1 MENNQ
6 TKKNPITK
14 KNITR
19 KCPKG
24 NWFVPSHGKC
34 FPIEEAKRL
43 KKLDQEMLKQKKKQE
58 KKTGK
63 PETQNEPQ
71 LDLDTTIDQDPIEE
85 EIERPSSIMDPNP
98 EGLENPQDSF
108 EPEPEEVV
116 EEEKEVETKT
126 EPDSEEKEAGSE
138 VIEEEPEPDETIDDD
153 DTEDE
158 DEFENENENTKLFQK
173 EKKEY
178 EKNNSK
184 DHSESIE
191 DRILYPSLNDSN
203 FNKHIASKQEFH
215 DHQFQGEIQKDIE
228 AESKKACESEFEIM
242 PHQKFVKNF
251 MSLETP
257 YNSLLLYHELGTG
270 KTCSAIGITEEMRE
284 YMKQTGVLKKI
295 MIIASPNV
303 QDNFRKQLFD
313 ASKLKQMKNGSW
325 NLETCVGNR
334 LVKEINP
341 TNIKDLPRERV
352 IKTIRALIKKYYRF
366 MGYDSVALYSDSE
379 IKHLQRKED
388 RKNRRDGKRGQHSFL
403 EHIEND
409 LPEILDLEPI
419 RSSDDEVTI
428 EQKKKVIAKI
438 KEKFDYRLIVVDE
451 FHNMIARKE
460 NTKKSAAKIL
470 LQIVRYCKYTR
481 LILLSAT
488 PMYNSQEEIVWITNI
503 LNLNDKR
510 STISERQVFDKNGDF
525 VEEKKNADGL
535 VVQESGEDL
544 LRRKLTGYVSY
555 VRGENPYTFPYRIYP
570 NDFAESENIMKT
582 YTYPKKQLN
591 GNDISIQPKKYVL
604 DNVFINKLETYQKQV
619 YQTILKK
626 LGDEIPN
633 FKEKDT
639 FGFQEL
645 GTPLS
650 ILNMTYPQEA
660 FSAYVEAND
669 FSTPFQGSTRELH
682 GKEGLYNIMS
692 YERIAQPYEQ
702 ITNFVYK
709 PDILKKHGRIFHLE
723 NIGKY
728 STKIESICKS
738 ILDSTGI
745 VLIYSRYLEGGLL
758 PMALALEE
766 MGFSRYSYSS
776 HVRPFLKEKQSY
788 LNPLNMQK
796 KTAQDSFTA
805 KYAMIT
811 GTKLFSQNNE
821 LDLELIM
828 NPSNSDGRFVKVVM
842 ISEAGSEGLDF
853 KCIRQVHILEPWY
866 NMSRIE
872 QIIGRAVRNRS
883 HCRLPFE
890 QRNVELYMH
899 GTYDDAEKE
908 TADMYLYRLSEYKA
922 IQIGKITRIMKES
935 AVDCLL
941 NTQQN
946 NFTVENIN
954 TEMELTLSS
963 NSKKIKF
970 RIGDKAL
977 SSKCDY
983 MSQCELTCKPE
994 KKGGITTIDRTTY
1007 TVRHIRESMDQ
1018 ISGRI
1023 RQLYRERPTYRI
1035 QELTQEIQARHTYSL
1050 EEIYYT
1056 LAHFLKNKL
1065 EWLVYKN
1072 TIGHLVKRDDL
1083 YIFQPNNISDMDA
1096 SIFERTTPKY
1106 QKTRDIV
1113 IDLEKMPKVLSPFSE
1128 KNPEKE
1134 KDLGKNPKTKNENE
1148 IPEEKYLGKKHG
1160 IDLTSSKKNPQ
1171 EFGFLEKKHTSFEKP
1186 SALGKMMENPSSSPS
1201 KKMNEYISQLYK
1213 TVEFWNQDLP
1223 TYLTIKTNEKA
1234 TKSREHTHM
1243 GIRVVRIMKDFHKIP
1258 EKDILFH
1265 YIRHLLD
1272 VSKFTEKLNL
1282 VKGLFR
1288 EESDFSKPILK
1299 EFTDIESVLQSYFRE
1314 KMYAHSKKSHYVLC
1328 LTKTNENV
1336 LWVWSK
1342 GKWREAMITEK
1353 EDTDTLDWLE
1363 KTFQKRGK
1371 LLEKVRK
1378 EYKNVSEK
1386 ETLGESMIGFI
1397 GINKSSS
1404 EDSGYIFKLKNVL
1417 QIRNALGA
1425 SCDQAS
1431 REATLSRL
1439 EKVKKVFGKED
1450 DTYRVE
1456 GDNIYI
1462 EIDKSVLRITK
1473 HHVCLIYE
1481 LFLRMMKDV
1490 WFLSPEEGVQ
1500 SDITHLAI
1508 QSSKA
1513 DKKYVF
1519 DFAQKK

>member
-6 TKKNPITK
+6 TKKTPNTK

-24 NWFVPSHGKC
+24 TWFVPSHNKC

-43 KKLDQEMLKQKKKQE
+43 KKIDQEIAKQKKNNNKINIATEPDLIQSE
-58 KKTGK
+58 PPH
-63 PETQNEPQ
+63 PETGLSPETVEQPN
-71 LDLDTTIDQDPIEE
+71 TIL
-85 EIERPSSIMDPNP
+85 DPNP
-98 EGLENPQDSF
+98 EGIENPQESHIID
-108 EPEPEEVV
+108 EITEEIENSSVNGIKNDEQ
-116 EEEKEVETKT
+116 EEMENDEQ
-126 EPDSEEKEAGSE
+126 EEME
-138 VIEEEPEPDETIDDD
+138 DD
-153 DTEDE
+153 
-158 DEFENENENTKLFQK
+158 NENSKLFQK
-173 EKKEY
+173 EKE
-178 EKNNSK
+178 EF
-184 DHSESIE
+184 E
-191 DRILYPSLNDSN
+191 DRQMNGKDESKSLKDKILYPSLDDPH

-215 DHQFQGEIQKDIE
+215 DHQFQGKLQKDIE
-228 AESKKACESEFEIM
+228 SESQNACNSEFEIM

-303 QDNFRKQLFD
+303 QDNFRQQLFD
-313 ASKLKQMKNGSW
+313 PSKLKQMKNGAW

-341 TNIKDLPRERV
+341 TNLKDLPRERV
-352 IKTIRALIKKYYRF
+352 VKTIRAIIKKYYRF

-379 IKHLQRKED
+379 IKHLQRKEE
-388 RKNRRDGKRGQHSFL
+388 RKGRRNEKRSQHSFL

-419 RSSDDEVTI
+419 KSSDDEITI

-510 STISERQVFDKNGDF
+510 SVISERQVFDKNGEF
-525 VEEKKNADGL
+525 VEEQKNADGL
-535 VVQESGEDL
+535 VIQESGEDL

-570 NDFAESENIMKT
+570 TDFADRENTLKN
-582 YTYPKKQLN
+582 YTYPTKQLN
-591 GNDISIQPKKYVL
+591 GNNINVQPKKFVL
-604 DNVFINKLETYQKQV
+604 DNVFINKLDSYQKQV
-619 YQTILKK
+619 YDTVLQK
-626 LGDEIPN
+626 LAEEIPK

-645 GTPLS
+645 ATPLS
-650 ILNMTYPQEA
+650 ILNMTYPQDT
-660 FSAYVEAND
+660 FSSHVDAKNTTD
-669 FSTPFQGSTRELH
+669 FKGSTRELH
-682 GKEGLYNIMS
+682 GKEGLYNIMNH
-692 YERIAQPYEQ
+692 EHITQPYEQ
-702 ITNFVYK
+702 LTNFSYK
-709 PDILKKHGRIFHLE
+709 PDALKKYGRIFDLE

-728 STKIESICKS
+728 SAKIESICKS
-738 ILDSTGI
+738 ISHSSGI
-745 VLIYSRYLEGGLL
+745 ILIYSRYLEGGLL
-758 PMALALEE
+758 PLALALEE
-766 MGFSRYSYSS
+766 MGLTRYSYSS
-776 HVRPFLKEKQSY
+776 HVRPFLKEKRPY

-796 KTAQDSFTA
+796 KAAQDSFTA

-828 NPSNSDGRFVKVVM
+828 NPSNSDGRHVKVVL

-853 KCIRQVHILEPWY
+853 KCVRQVHILEPWY

-883 HCRLPFE
+883 HCRLPFA
-890 QRNVELYMH
+890 QRNVEIYMH

-908 TADMYLYRLSEYKA
+908 TADMYLYRLAEYKA
-922 IQIGKITRIMKES
+922 IQVGRITRIMKEC

-946 NFTVENIN
+946 NFTIENMN
-954 TEMELTLSS
+954 TETELVLSS
-963 NSKKIKF
+963 NGKKIQF
-970 RIGDKAL
+970 RVGDKGF

-983 MSQCELTCKPE
+983 MSECELTCKPE
-994 KKGGITTIDRTTY
+994 KKGAITTIDRTTY
-1007 TVRHIRESMDQ
+1007 TIRHIRESMDQ

-1023 RQLYRERPTYRI
+1023 RQLYRERPSYRI
-1035 QELTQEIQARHTYSL
+1035 QELTQEIQTRHTYSL

-1056 LAHFLKNKL
+1056 LAHFLKNDL

-1072 TIGHLVKRDDL
+1072 AIGHLVKRDNL
-1083 YIFQPNNISDMDA
+1083 YVFQPNNISDMDA
-1096 SIFERTTPKY
+1096 TMFERTTPKY
-1106 QKTRDIV
+1106 QKTRDIT
-1113 IDLEKMPKVLSPFSE
+1113 IDLDKMQNVLSTFSE
-1128 KNPEKE
+1128 NNPEKE
-1134 KDLGKNPKTKNENE
+1134 KVSTKHLGKNEKTENENE

-1171 EFGFLEKKHTSFEKP
+1171 DFGFLEKKHTSFEKP
-1186 SALGKMMENPSSSPS
+1186 SALGKMIENLSRSPS
-1201 KKMNEYISQLYK
+1201 KKMNEYVSQLKK
-1213 TVEFWNQDLP
+1213 TVDFWDQDLS
-1223 TYLTIKTNEKA
+1223 TYLSVKTNEKA

-1243 GIRVVRIMKDFHKIP
+1243 GIRVVRIMIDFHKLP
-1258 EKDILFH
+1258 EKDVFYH
-1265 YIRHLLD
+1265 YIHHLLD
-1272 VSKFTEKLNL
+1272 ISKFNERMNL
-1282 VKGLFR
+1282 VRGLFR
-1288 EESDFSKPILK
+1288 EESHFSKPIIN
-1299 EFTDIESVLQSYFRE
+1299 EFTNIESVIYSYFRE
-1314 KMYAHSKKSHYVLC
+1314 KMYSHPKKSYYVLC
-1328 LTKTNENV
+1328 LAQSNENK
-1336 LWVWSK
+1336 LLVWSS
-1342 GKWREAMITEK
+1342 GKWRAPLITEK
-1353 EDTDTLDWLE
+1353 EDIDTLNWLE
-1363 KTFQKRGK
+1363 KTFQKRK
-1371 LLEKVRK
+1371 NILEKVRK
-1378 EYKNVSEK
+1378 EYKNVSDK
-1386 ETLGESMIGFI
+1386 DTLGESIVGFI

-1404 EDSGYIFKLKNVL
+1404 EESGYSFKLKNIL
-1417 QIRNALGA
+1417 QVRNALGA

-1431 REATLSRL
+1431 REITLSRL
-1439 EKVKKVFGKED
+1439 DKIKTFLGKE
-1450 DTYRVE
+1450 TEIYRVE

-1462 EIDKSVLRITK
+1462 ELDKVVIRITK

-1481 LFLRMMKDV
+1481 LLLRMMKDT
-1490 WFLSPEEGVQ
+1490 WFLSPEEGIQ

-1519 DFAQKK
+1519 DLIQKK